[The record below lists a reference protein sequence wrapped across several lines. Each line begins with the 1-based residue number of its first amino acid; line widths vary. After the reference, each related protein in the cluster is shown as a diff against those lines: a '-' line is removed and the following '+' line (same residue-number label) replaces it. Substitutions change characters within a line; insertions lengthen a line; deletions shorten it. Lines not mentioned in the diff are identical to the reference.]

1 MEFKVDFFFI
11 SFSDVLAVYKKN
23 IRIVSVQFFFDGIQ
37 VHVDL
42 LWTYESKALGS
53 QWISG
58 GN

>member
-1 MEFKVDFFFI
+1 MDFFFI

-42 LWTYESKALGS
+42 L
-53 QWISG
+53 
-58 GN
+58 